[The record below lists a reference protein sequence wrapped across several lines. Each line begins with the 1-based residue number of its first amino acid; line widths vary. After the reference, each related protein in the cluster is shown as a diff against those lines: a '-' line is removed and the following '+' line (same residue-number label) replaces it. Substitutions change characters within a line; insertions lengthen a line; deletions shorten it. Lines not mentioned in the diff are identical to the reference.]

1 MWNTAVSK
9 GRLSAL
15 ALLISLSGCTALSDC
30 KYEVTQKIRTHQA
43 WGEFDGC
50 QSRCFTVDY
59 SSGWKAGFYDVATG
73 GTGCPP
79 VFAPKKYWK
88 PPVLCEYDP
97 SGRDEWYAGF
107 QDGAA
112 YAKCQ
117 PDHHYLHPYLPPQA
131 CCQVQ
136 TVSCPEVVDEPV
148 DFPMEHVRGDHE
160 YLAPPMDAP
169 QPESPAEA
177 SVAPADPAA
186 SPQTQPS
193 AQPATTQPEA
203 GEKPV
208 EQPSVGPSSPDAYEK
223 DPEPSTSENTP
234 AANETL
240 QQRLVQQYQE
250 QLRKQAN
257 AGRESLLKR
266 LVLNVNQ
273 PTSDGDF

>member
-15 ALLISLSGCTALSDC
+15 ALLVSLSGCTALSDC
-30 KYEVTQKIRTHQA
+30 KYELSQKVRTHQA

-50 QSRCFTVDY
+50 QSRCFTLDY

-88 PPVLCEYDP
+88 APVLCEHDP
-97 SGRDEWYAGF
+97 CRRDEWYAGF
-107 QDGAA
+107 LDGAA

-117 PDHHYLHPYLPPQA
+117 PDHHYLHPYLPPQK

-136 TVSCPEVVDEPV
+136 TVSCPEVIDEPV

-160 YLAPPMDAP
+160 YLAPPMVDPQLNGPVEEHATPTDAAALP
-169 QPESPAEA
+169 QS
-177 SVAPADPAA
+177 
-186 SPQTQPS
+186 
-193 AQPATTQPEA
+193 QPATTEPQPALE
-203 GEKPV
+203 GDEKSPAA
-208 EQPSVGPSSPDAYEK
+208 PASPDAYEK
-223 DPEPSTSENTP
+223 DPSPATSATAP
-234 AANETL
+234 APNSTL

-257 AGRESLLKR
+257 AGRESMLKR
-266 LVLNVNQ
+266 LVLNA
-273 PTSDGDF
+273 SDE

>member
-1 MWNTAVSK
+1 MWNMAVSK

-30 KYEVTQKIRTHQA
+30 KYEVGQKIRTHQA

-97 SGRDEWYAGF
+97 SRRDEWYTGF

-117 PDHHYLHPYLPPQA
+117 PDHHYLHPYLPPQN
-131 CCQVQ
+131 CCNVQ
-136 TVSCPEVVDEPV
+136 TVSCPEVVDEPS
-148 DFPMEHVRGDHE
+148 DFPMEHIRGDHD
-160 YLAPPMDAP
+160 YLAPPLDDPQLNAP
-169 QPESPAEA
+169 VEEHTT
-177 SVAPADPAA
+177 PADAATLPQSHPDGTQPPAA
-186 SPQTQPS
+186 AIPVQQPS
-193 AQPATTQPEA
+193 APPA
-203 GEKPV
+203 
-208 EQPSVGPSSPDAYEK
+208 SSDAYEK
-223 DPEPSTSENTP
+223 DPEPATSENTSSG
-234 AANETL
+234 NSTL
-240 QQRLVQQYQE
+240 QQRLVQQYQV

-257 AGRESLLKR
+257 AGRETFLKR
-266 LVLNVNQ
+266 LVLNTAE
-273 PTSDGDF
+273 PTSEDGL